1 MNTDTFEMRIQELL
15 DCRAPLASDP
25 ELLAAAHD
33 SEELRSILAS
43 YVALFDGVKQLPPPI
58 PDNAIT
64 QRVLAELA
72 AGPAEPAVLPMPDMR
87 QWRLG
92 AAAAILLATG
102 ASLWMWNERDQSP
115 KVALAPSLNEKNET
129 VALPAPPVIAAPG
142 DESVGVV
149 AIEPVPT
156 AGPREQKVL
165 EIGLQYAAIARQAMI
180 ALSDLAVL
188 EPTLAATSPPSEAEP
203 TNSEPAPTADASLVD
218 RLGVGLTPLASSTA
232 GAFDFLFEVL
242 PQSEAEF

>member
-1 MNTDTFEMRIQELL
+1 MNTDAFEMRIQELL
-15 DCRAPLASDP
+15 DNRAPLASDP
-25 ELLAAAHD
+25 ELVAAAHD

-43 YVALFDGVKQLPPPI
+43 YAALFDGIKQLPPPI
-58 PDNAIT
+58 PADALT

-72 AGPAEPAVLPMPDMR
+72 AGPTEPAVLPMPGAR
-87 QWRLG
+87 RWRLG

-102 ASLWMWNERDQSP
+102 ASLWIWNERDQMPQIAMSP
-115 KVALAPSLNEKNET
+115 PLNET
-129 VALPAPPVIAAPG
+129 VAAPAPPVVAAP
-142 DESVGVV
+142 DEESVDAA
-149 AIEPVPT
+149 AIETAPT

-188 EPTLAATSPPSEAEP
+188 EPTLAATSPPAKSESAV
-203 TNSEPAPTADASLVD
+203 SEPSPTADASLVD